1 MPLDKRGV
9 FIRVYPKN
17 SLFTASLP
25 GVFLCFAHFHF
36 IISLSFFMQIIA
48 LLVVFFGEFLA
59 ITSEIFFSKGKYMYA
74 MIFLM
79 FIAGCLLL
87 VGYYLA
93 YKHMNS
99 LWPIYIATIT
109 AILILEPIIIYVI
122 TGETPGLGARIGFV
136 LGALGCFAALGI
148 S

>member
-1 MPLDKRGV
+1 
-9 FIRVYPKN
+9 
-17 SLFTASLP
+17 
-25 GVFLCFAHFHF
+25 
-36 IISLSFFMQIIA
+36 MQIVA
-48 LLVVFFGEFLA
+48 LCVVFFGELLA

-79 FIAGCLLL
+79 FIAGCFLLG
-87 VGYYLA
+87 GYWLA
-93 YKHMNS
+93 YKYMSS

-109 AILILEPIIIYVI
+109 AILILEPIVIYVI

>member
-1 MPLDKRGV
+1 
-9 FIRVYPKN
+9 
-17 SLFTASLP
+17 
-25 GVFLCFAHFHF
+25 
-36 IISLSFFMQIIA
+36 MQIVA

-79 FIAGCLLL
+79 FLAGCFLLG
-87 VGYYLA
+87 GYWLA
-93 YKHMNS
+93 YKYMNS

-109 AILILEPIIIYVI
+109 AILILEPIVIYVI
-122 TGETPGLGARIGFV
+122 TGETPGLGAKIGFV